1 MKYTL
6 RNYQKQASDAAVRL
20 FTSKADKNG
29 LVILP
34 TGCHAKGSSVLTSDG
49 FCIKVEDVKVGDFL
63 LGNDGTPRKVLELHN
78 GVDDMY
84 KVTPIKG
91 EPFVVNG
98 GHILHLYK
106 TNEGKGYNSC
116 HPRYDEISVKEYVA
130 KSSNYKHLHKL
141 HRVSQ
146 IDFGNDKYLFDPY
159 FVGLYLGDGCCINGL
174 SITTQREEVVEYL
187 REFARTYG
195 LGFRAAEKRNGE
207 NKAKSY
213 FFPYAFA
220 NNNTPNPLQVTI
232 RGLGLE
238 GKVAGDKFIPH
249 QYKVAS
255 VEDRFRLLAGLLDT
269 DAFYDKEK
277 NTFEYCS
284 KSKRLADDVVFV
296 CRSLGFFA
304 QIGKTKVVKGESYY
318 RIQIS
323 GDLNLIPTKVAIRQG
338 RARKQK
344 KSVLV
349 TGFSVEYLGRGEY
362 FGFTLD
368 GNHLYC
374 DNQFFIHHNS
384 GKSLVIA
391 DIASRMEGPLLV
403 FQPSK
408 EILQQNFA
416 KLQSYGIFDCGC
428 YSASV
433 GCKDINRIT
442 FATIGSVMNHMSDF
456 DCFKNIIIDE
466 CFPHDQ
472 YVSTENGK
480 RKIGTLYQEF
490 KRGVRLPLVL
500 SYNAVSKKVNKN
512 KILEIRCNGK
522 KDVYKYMFCKKTIEA
537 TDNHPVLT
545 PYGFVPIGMLKEGSV
560 VLCTNNYGGYSFP
573 IPNDDQID
581 FIHGSLLGD
590 GNLDTLRKTKNVNRL
605 RFVQGE
611 KQKDY
616 LLWKALLMNIKDIQK
631 VDKQGYSSTT
641 IYRFNSHSMIIEDE
655 ECTKKA
661 AIDALNPKSLAIL
674 YMDDGCLG
682 KEENGATICAVAESL
697 ELTTRLTDKLREM
710 GIDCEAR
717 ESKSSST
724 NKTYNYI
731 GIRKNGV
738 RVLSSLIA
746 QYVHPSMSYKLHS
759 AYRSKAGSYTWNTNF
774 NSLGGTVL
782 MRKLYLGK
790 KDVYNM
796 EVENDHT
803 YIICN
808 GRYDKNHR
816 TFDDGVIVHNCHY
829 VNSKSGQY
837 KQFIEA
843 KNRQVVGLTATP
855 YRLDRAEGGSILK
868 FLTRVRPRIFS
879 KVIYCCQIGELLS
892 KGYLADLHYYDLTEL
907 DLRRVRS
914 NSTGADYDERSLLA
928 EYERCGFYD
937 KLSNTVVKVL
947 QPKSGIPRKGVLVFT
962 AFTKEARQLVDKL
975 QSLRINAAI
984 VTGETPKKE
993 REAILEGFKRR
1004 EIKVVANVGVLT
1016 TGFDYPAL
1024 DTVVL
1029 ARPTKS
1035 LGLYYQMVGR
1045 AIRPFEGKDGWI
1057 VDLSGNYSRF
1067 GNVADLFISRPPGT
1081 TKWEVYSR
1089 GTQLTN
1095 VVLK

>member
-1 MKYTL
+1 MKYNL

-49 FCIKVEDVKVGDFL
+49 VCIKVEDVKVGDFL

-106 TNEGKGYNSC
+106 TNEGKRYNSC
-116 HPRYDEISVKEYVA
+116 QPRYDEISVKEYVA
-130 KSSNYKHLHKL
+130 KSANYKHLHKL

-174 SITTQREEVVEYL
+174 NITTQREEVVEYL

-255 VEDRFRLLAGLLDT
+255 VEDRFSLLAGLLDT

-391 DIASRMEGPLLV
+391 DIASRLEGPLLV

-466 CFPHDQ
+466 C
-472 YVSTENGK
+472 
-480 RKIGTLYQEF
+480 
-490 KRGVRLPLVL
+490 
-500 SYNAVSKKVNKN
+500 
-512 KILEIRCNGK
+512 
-522 KDVYKYMFCKKTIEA
+522 
-537 TDNHPVLT
+537 
-545 PYGFVPIGMLKEGSV
+545 
-560 VLCTNNYGGYSFP
+560 
-573 IPNDDQID
+573 
-581 FIHGSLLGD
+581 
-590 GNLDTLRKTKNVNRL
+590 
-605 RFVQGE
+605 
-611 KQKDY
+611 
-616 LLWKALLMNIKDIQK
+616 
-631 VDKQGYSSTT
+631 
-641 IYRFNSHSMIIEDE
+641 
-655 ECTKKA
+655 
-661 AIDALNPKSLAIL
+661 
-674 YMDDGCLG
+674 
-682 KEENGATICAVAESL
+682 
-697 ELTTRLTDKLREM
+697 
-710 GIDCEAR
+710 
-717 ESKSSST
+717 
-724 NKTYNYI
+724 
-731 GIRKNGV
+731 
-738 RVLSSLIA
+738 
-746 QYVHPSMSYKLHS
+746 
-759 AYRSKAGSYTWNTNF
+759 
-774 NSLGGTVL
+774 
-782 MRKLYLGK
+782 
-790 KDVYNM
+790 
-796 EVENDHT
+796 
-803 YIICN
+803 
-808 GRYDKNHR
+808 
-816 TFDDGVIVHNCHY
+816 HY
-829 VNSKSGQY
+829 VNSKAGQY

-892 KGYLADLHYYDLTEL
+892 KGYLADLHYYDLTTL

-928 EYERCGFYD
+928 EYERSGFYD

-962 AFTKEARQLVDKL
+962 AFTREARQLVDKL
-975 QSLRINAAI
+975 QSLGVNAAI

-1081 TKWEVYSR
+1081 TKWAVYSR

-1095 VVLK
+1095 VVLR

>member
-49 FCIKVEDVKVGDFL
+49 VCIKVEDVKVGDFL

-84 KVTPIKG
+84 KVKPIKG

-116 HPRYDEISVKEYVA
+116 QPRYDEISVKEYVA
-130 KSSNYKHLHKL
+130 KSANYKHLHKL

-159 FVGLYLGDGCCINGL
+159 FVGLYLGDGCCINGIN
-174 SITTQREEVVEYL
+174 ITTQREEVVEYL

-255 VEDRFRLLAGLLDT
+255 VEDRFSLLAGLLDT

-304 QIGKTKVVKGESYY
+304 QIGKTKVVNGESYY

-391 DIASRMEGPLLV
+391 DIASRLEGPLLV

-466 CFPHDQ
+466 C
-472 YVSTENGK
+472 
-480 RKIGTLYQEF
+480 
-490 KRGVRLPLVL
+490 
-500 SYNAVSKKVNKN
+500 
-512 KILEIRCNGK
+512 
-522 KDVYKYMFCKKTIEA
+522 
-537 TDNHPVLT
+537 
-545 PYGFVPIGMLKEGSV
+545 
-560 VLCTNNYGGYSFP
+560 
-573 IPNDDQID
+573 
-581 FIHGSLLGD
+581 
-590 GNLDTLRKTKNVNRL
+590 
-605 RFVQGE
+605 
-611 KQKDY
+611 
-616 LLWKALLMNIKDIQK
+616 
-631 VDKQGYSSTT
+631 
-641 IYRFNSHSMIIEDE
+641 
-655 ECTKKA
+655 
-661 AIDALNPKSLAIL
+661 
-674 YMDDGCLG
+674 
-682 KEENGATICAVAESL
+682 
-697 ELTTRLTDKLREM
+697 
-710 GIDCEAR
+710 
-717 ESKSSST
+717 
-724 NKTYNYI
+724 
-731 GIRKNGV
+731 
-738 RVLSSLIA
+738 
-746 QYVHPSMSYKLHS
+746 
-759 AYRSKAGSYTWNTNF
+759 
-774 NSLGGTVL
+774 
-782 MRKLYLGK
+782 
-790 KDVYNM
+790 
-796 EVENDHT
+796 
-803 YIICN
+803 
-808 GRYDKNHR
+808 
-816 TFDDGVIVHNCHY
+816 HY
-829 VNSKSGQY
+829 VNSKAGQY
-837 KQFIEA
+837 KEFIEA

-892 KGYLADLHYYDLTEL
+892 KGYLADLHYYDLTTL

-928 EYERCGFYD
+928 EYERSGFYD

-975 QSLRINAAI
+975 QSLGVNAAI

-1081 TKWEVYSR
+1081 TKWAVYSR

>member
-1 MKYTL
+1 MEYTL

-20 FTSKADKNG
+20 FTGKADKNG
-29 LVILP
+29 LIILP

-49 FCIKVEDVKVGDFL
+49 VCIKVEDVKVGDFL

-106 TNEGKGYNSC
+106 TKEGKGYNSC
-116 HPRYDEISVKEYVA
+116 QPRYDEISVKEYVV
-130 KSSNYKHLHKL
+130 KSANYKHLHKL

-174 SITTQREEVVEYL
+174 NITTQREEVVEYL

-255 VEDRFRLLAGLLDT
+255 VEDRFSLLAGLLDT

-391 DIASRMEGPLLV
+391 DIASRLEGPLLV

-466 CFPHDQ
+466 C
-472 YVSTENGK
+472 
-480 RKIGTLYQEF
+480 
-490 KRGVRLPLVL
+490 
-500 SYNAVSKKVNKN
+500 
-512 KILEIRCNGK
+512 
-522 KDVYKYMFCKKTIEA
+522 
-537 TDNHPVLT
+537 
-545 PYGFVPIGMLKEGSV
+545 
-560 VLCTNNYGGYSFP
+560 
-573 IPNDDQID
+573 
-581 FIHGSLLGD
+581 
-590 GNLDTLRKTKNVNRL
+590 
-605 RFVQGE
+605 
-611 KQKDY
+611 
-616 LLWKALLMNIKDIQK
+616 
-631 VDKQGYSSTT
+631 
-641 IYRFNSHSMIIEDE
+641 
-655 ECTKKA
+655 
-661 AIDALNPKSLAIL
+661 
-674 YMDDGCLG
+674 
-682 KEENGATICAVAESL
+682 
-697 ELTTRLTDKLREM
+697 
-710 GIDCEAR
+710 
-717 ESKSSST
+717 
-724 NKTYNYI
+724 
-731 GIRKNGV
+731 
-738 RVLSSLIA
+738 
-746 QYVHPSMSYKLHS
+746 
-759 AYRSKAGSYTWNTNF
+759 
-774 NSLGGTVL
+774 
-782 MRKLYLGK
+782 
-790 KDVYNM
+790 
-796 EVENDHT
+796 
-803 YIICN
+803 
-808 GRYDKNHR
+808 
-816 TFDDGVIVHNCHY
+816 HY
-829 VNSKSGQY
+829 VNSKAGQY

-892 KGYLADLHYYDLTEL
+892 KGYLADLHYYDLTAL

-975 QSLRINAAI
+975 QSIGVNSAI

-993 REAILEGFKRR
+993 RETILEGFKKR

-1045 AIRPFEGKDGWI
+1045 AIRPFDGKEGWI

-1081 TKWEVYSR
+1081 TKWAVYSR

>member
-1 MKYTL
+1 MEYTL

-20 FTSKADKNG
+20 FTGKADKNG
-29 LVILP
+29 LIILP

-49 FCIKVEDVKVGDFL
+49 VCIKVEDVKVGDFL

-106 TNEGKGYNSC
+106 TKEGKGYNSC
-116 HPRYDEISVKEYVA
+116 QPRYDEISVKEYVV
-130 KSSNYKHLHKL
+130 KSANYKHLHKL

-174 SITTQREEVVEYL
+174 NITTQREEVVEYL

-255 VEDRFRLLAGLLDT
+255 VEDRFSLLAGLLDT

-391 DIASRMEGPLLV
+391 DIASRLEGPLLV

-466 CFPHDQ
+466 C
-472 YVSTENGK
+472 
-480 RKIGTLYQEF
+480 
-490 KRGVRLPLVL
+490 
-500 SYNAVSKKVNKN
+500 
-512 KILEIRCNGK
+512 
-522 KDVYKYMFCKKTIEA
+522 
-537 TDNHPVLT
+537 
-545 PYGFVPIGMLKEGSV
+545 
-560 VLCTNNYGGYSFP
+560 
-573 IPNDDQID
+573 
-581 FIHGSLLGD
+581 
-590 GNLDTLRKTKNVNRL
+590 
-605 RFVQGE
+605 
-611 KQKDY
+611 
-616 LLWKALLMNIKDIQK
+616 
-631 VDKQGYSSTT
+631 
-641 IYRFNSHSMIIEDE
+641 
-655 ECTKKA
+655 
-661 AIDALNPKSLAIL
+661 
-674 YMDDGCLG
+674 
-682 KEENGATICAVAESL
+682 
-697 ELTTRLTDKLREM
+697 
-710 GIDCEAR
+710 
-717 ESKSSST
+717 
-724 NKTYNYI
+724 
-731 GIRKNGV
+731 
-738 RVLSSLIA
+738 
-746 QYVHPSMSYKLHS
+746 
-759 AYRSKAGSYTWNTNF
+759 
-774 NSLGGTVL
+774 
-782 MRKLYLGK
+782 
-790 KDVYNM
+790 
-796 EVENDHT
+796 
-803 YIICN
+803 
-808 GRYDKNHR
+808 
-816 TFDDGVIVHNCHY
+816 HY
-829 VNSKSGQY
+829 VNSKAGQY

-892 KGYLADLHYYDLTEL
+892 KGYLADLHYYDLTAL

-975 QSLRINAAI
+975 QSIGVNSAI

-993 REAILEGFKRR
+993 RETILEGFKKR

-1045 AIRPFEGKDGWI
+1045 AIRPFDGKDGWI

-1081 TKWEVYSR
+1081 TKWAVYSR

>member
-49 FCIKVEDVKVGDFL
+49 VCIKVEDVKVGDFL

-220 NNNTPNPLQVTI
+220 NNNIPNPLQVTI

-304 QIGKTKVVKGESYY
+304 HIGKTKVVKGESYY

-391 DIASRMEGPLLV
+391 DIASRLEGPLLV

-466 CFPHDQ
+466 C
-472 YVSTENGK
+472 
-480 RKIGTLYQEF
+480 
-490 KRGVRLPLVL
+490 
-500 SYNAVSKKVNKN
+500 
-512 KILEIRCNGK
+512 
-522 KDVYKYMFCKKTIEA
+522 
-537 TDNHPVLT
+537 
-545 PYGFVPIGMLKEGSV
+545 
-560 VLCTNNYGGYSFP
+560 
-573 IPNDDQID
+573 
-581 FIHGSLLGD
+581 
-590 GNLDTLRKTKNVNRL
+590 
-605 RFVQGE
+605 
-611 KQKDY
+611 
-616 LLWKALLMNIKDIQK
+616 
-631 VDKQGYSSTT
+631 
-641 IYRFNSHSMIIEDE
+641 
-655 ECTKKA
+655 
-661 AIDALNPKSLAIL
+661 
-674 YMDDGCLG
+674 
-682 KEENGATICAVAESL
+682 
-697 ELTTRLTDKLREM
+697 
-710 GIDCEAR
+710 
-717 ESKSSST
+717 
-724 NKTYNYI
+724 
-731 GIRKNGV
+731 
-738 RVLSSLIA
+738 
-746 QYVHPSMSYKLHS
+746 
-759 AYRSKAGSYTWNTNF
+759 
-774 NSLGGTVL
+774 
-782 MRKLYLGK
+782 
-790 KDVYNM
+790 
-796 EVENDHT
+796 
-803 YIICN
+803 
-808 GRYDKNHR
+808 
-816 TFDDGVIVHNCHY
+816 HY
-829 VNSKSGQY
+829 VNSKAGQY
-837 KQFIEA
+837 KEFIEA

-892 KGYLADLHYYDLTEL
+892 KGYLADLHYYDLTTL

-1081 TKWEVYSR
+1081 TKWAVYSR

-1095 VVLK
+1095 VVLR

>member
-49 FCIKVEDVKVGDFL
+49 VCIKVEDVKVGDFL

-106 TNEGKGYNSC
+106 TNEGRGYNSC
-116 HPRYDEISVKEYVA
+116 QPRYDEISVKEYVA
-130 KSSNYKHLHKL
+130 KSANYKHLHKL

-159 FVGLYLGDGCCINGL
+159 FVGIYLGDGCCINGIN
-174 SITTQREEVVEYL
+174 ITTQREEVVEYL

-213 FFPYAFA
+213 FFPYSFA

-255 VEDRFRLLAGLLDT
+255 VEDRFSLLAGLLDT

-304 QIGKTKVVKGESYY
+304 QIGKTKVVNGESYY

-349 TGFSVEYLGRGEY
+349 TGFSVEYLGTGEY

-391 DIASRMEGPLLV
+391 DIASRLEGPLLV

-466 CFPHDQ
+466 
-472 YVSTENGK
+472 
-480 RKIGTLYQEF
+480 
-490 KRGVRLPLVL
+490 
-500 SYNAVSKKVNKN
+500 
-512 KILEIRCNGK
+512 
-522 KDVYKYMFCKKTIEA
+522 
-537 TDNHPVLT
+537 
-545 PYGFVPIGMLKEGSV
+545 
-560 VLCTNNYGGYSFP
+560 
-573 IPNDDQID
+573 
-581 FIHGSLLGD
+581 
-590 GNLDTLRKTKNVNRL
+590 
-605 RFVQGE
+605 
-611 KQKDY
+611 
-616 LLWKALLMNIKDIQK
+616 
-631 VDKQGYSSTT
+631 
-641 IYRFNSHSMIIEDE
+641 
-655 ECTKKA
+655 
-661 AIDALNPKSLAIL
+661 
-674 YMDDGCLG
+674 
-682 KEENGATICAVAESL
+682 
-697 ELTTRLTDKLREM
+697 
-710 GIDCEAR
+710 
-717 ESKSSST
+717 
-724 NKTYNYI
+724 
-731 GIRKNGV
+731 
-738 RVLSSLIA
+738 
-746 QYVHPSMSYKLHS
+746 
-759 AYRSKAGSYTWNTNF
+759 
-774 NSLGGTVL
+774 
-782 MRKLYLGK
+782 
-790 KDVYNM
+790 
-796 EVENDHT
+796 
-803 YIICN
+803 
-808 GRYDKNHR
+808 
-816 TFDDGVIVHNCHY
+816 CHY

-1081 TKWEVYSR
+1081 TKWAVYSR

>member
-1 MKYTL
+1 MEYTL

-20 FTSKADKNG
+20 FTGKADKNG
-29 LVILP
+29 LIILP

-49 FCIKVEDVKVGDFL
+49 VCIKVEDVKVGDFL

-116 HPRYDEISVKEYVA
+116 QPRYDEISVKEYVV
-130 KSSNYKHLHKL
+130 KSANYKHLHKL

-174 SITTQREEVVEYL
+174 NITTQREEVVEYL

-255 VEDRFRLLAGLLDT
+255 VEDRFSLLAGLLDT

-323 GDLNLIPTKVAIRQG
+323 GDLNLIPTKVAIRKG

-391 DIASRMEGPLLV
+391 DIVSRLEGPLLV

-466 CFPHDQ
+466 C
-472 YVSTENGK
+472 
-480 RKIGTLYQEF
+480 
-490 KRGVRLPLVL
+490 
-500 SYNAVSKKVNKN
+500 
-512 KILEIRCNGK
+512 
-522 KDVYKYMFCKKTIEA
+522 
-537 TDNHPVLT
+537 
-545 PYGFVPIGMLKEGSV
+545 
-560 VLCTNNYGGYSFP
+560 
-573 IPNDDQID
+573 
-581 FIHGSLLGD
+581 
-590 GNLDTLRKTKNVNRL
+590 
-605 RFVQGE
+605 
-611 KQKDY
+611 
-616 LLWKALLMNIKDIQK
+616 
-631 VDKQGYSSTT
+631 
-641 IYRFNSHSMIIEDE
+641 
-655 ECTKKA
+655 
-661 AIDALNPKSLAIL
+661 
-674 YMDDGCLG
+674 
-682 KEENGATICAVAESL
+682 
-697 ELTTRLTDKLREM
+697 
-710 GIDCEAR
+710 
-717 ESKSSST
+717 
-724 NKTYNYI
+724 
-731 GIRKNGV
+731 
-738 RVLSSLIA
+738 
-746 QYVHPSMSYKLHS
+746 
-759 AYRSKAGSYTWNTNF
+759 
-774 NSLGGTVL
+774 
-782 MRKLYLGK
+782 
-790 KDVYNM
+790 
-796 EVENDHT
+796 
-803 YIICN
+803 
-808 GRYDKNHR
+808 
-816 TFDDGVIVHNCHY
+816 HY
-829 VNSKSGQY
+829 VNSKAGQY

-855 YRLDRAEGGSILK
+855 YRLDRTEGGSILK

-892 KGYLADLHYYDLTEL
+892 KGYLADLHYYDLTTL

-928 EYERCGFYD
+928 EYERSGFYD

-962 AFTKEARQLVDKL
+962 AFTREARQLVDKL
-975 QSLRINAAI
+975 QSLGVNAAI

-1081 TKWEVYSR
+1081 TKWAVYSR

-1095 VVLK
+1095 VVLR

>member
-1 MKYTL
+1 MEYTL

-20 FTSKADKNG
+20 FTGKADKNG
-29 LVILP
+29 LIILP

-49 FCIKVEDVKVGDFL
+49 VCIKVEDVKVGDFL

-116 HPRYDEISVKEYVA
+116 QPRYDEISVKEYVV
-130 KSSNYKHLHKL
+130 KSANYKHLHKL

-174 SITTQREEVVEYL
+174 NITTQREEVVEYL

-255 VEDRFRLLAGLLDT
+255 VEDRFSLLAGLLDT

-391 DIASRMEGPLLV
+391 DIASRLEGPLLV

-466 CFPHDQ
+466 C
-472 YVSTENGK
+472 
-480 RKIGTLYQEF
+480 
-490 KRGVRLPLVL
+490 
-500 SYNAVSKKVNKN
+500 
-512 KILEIRCNGK
+512 
-522 KDVYKYMFCKKTIEA
+522 
-537 TDNHPVLT
+537 
-545 PYGFVPIGMLKEGSV
+545 
-560 VLCTNNYGGYSFP
+560 
-573 IPNDDQID
+573 
-581 FIHGSLLGD
+581 
-590 GNLDTLRKTKNVNRL
+590 
-605 RFVQGE
+605 
-611 KQKDY
+611 
-616 LLWKALLMNIKDIQK
+616 
-631 VDKQGYSSTT
+631 
-641 IYRFNSHSMIIEDE
+641 
-655 ECTKKA
+655 
-661 AIDALNPKSLAIL
+661 
-674 YMDDGCLG
+674 
-682 KEENGATICAVAESL
+682 
-697 ELTTRLTDKLREM
+697 
-710 GIDCEAR
+710 
-717 ESKSSST
+717 
-724 NKTYNYI
+724 
-731 GIRKNGV
+731 
-738 RVLSSLIA
+738 
-746 QYVHPSMSYKLHS
+746 
-759 AYRSKAGSYTWNTNF
+759 
-774 NSLGGTVL
+774 
-782 MRKLYLGK
+782 
-790 KDVYNM
+790 
-796 EVENDHT
+796 
-803 YIICN
+803 
-808 GRYDKNHR
+808 
-816 TFDDGVIVHNCHY
+816 HY
-829 VNSKSGQY
+829 VNSKAGQY

-855 YRLDRAEGGSILK
+855 YRLDRTEGGSILK

-892 KGYLADLHYYDLTEL
+892 KGYLADLHYYDLTAL

-975 QSLRINAAI
+975 QSIGVNSAI

-1045 AIRPFEGKDGWI
+1045 AIRPFDGKDGWI

-1081 TKWEVYSR
+1081 TKWAVYSR

-1095 VVLK
+1095 VVLR

>member
-1 MKYTL
+1 MEYTL

-20 FTSKADKNG
+20 FTGKADKNG
-29 LVILP
+29 LIILP

-49 FCIKVEDVKVGDFL
+49 VCIKVEDVKVGDFL

-116 HPRYDEISVKEYVA
+116 QPRYDEISVKEYVV
-130 KSSNYKHLHKL
+130 KSANYKHLHKL

-174 SITTQREEVVEYL
+174 NITTQREEVVEYL

-255 VEDRFRLLAGLLDT
+255 VEDRFSLLAGLLDT

-391 DIASRMEGPLLV
+391 DIASRLEGLLLV

-466 CFPHDQ
+466 C
-472 YVSTENGK
+472 
-480 RKIGTLYQEF
+480 
-490 KRGVRLPLVL
+490 
-500 SYNAVSKKVNKN
+500 
-512 KILEIRCNGK
+512 
-522 KDVYKYMFCKKTIEA
+522 
-537 TDNHPVLT
+537 
-545 PYGFVPIGMLKEGSV
+545 
-560 VLCTNNYGGYSFP
+560 
-573 IPNDDQID
+573 
-581 FIHGSLLGD
+581 
-590 GNLDTLRKTKNVNRL
+590 
-605 RFVQGE
+605 
-611 KQKDY
+611 
-616 LLWKALLMNIKDIQK
+616 
-631 VDKQGYSSTT
+631 
-641 IYRFNSHSMIIEDE
+641 
-655 ECTKKA
+655 
-661 AIDALNPKSLAIL
+661 
-674 YMDDGCLG
+674 
-682 KEENGATICAVAESL
+682 
-697 ELTTRLTDKLREM
+697 
-710 GIDCEAR
+710 
-717 ESKSSST
+717 
-724 NKTYNYI
+724 
-731 GIRKNGV
+731 
-738 RVLSSLIA
+738 
-746 QYVHPSMSYKLHS
+746 
-759 AYRSKAGSYTWNTNF
+759 
-774 NSLGGTVL
+774 
-782 MRKLYLGK
+782 
-790 KDVYNM
+790 
-796 EVENDHT
+796 
-803 YIICN
+803 
-808 GRYDKNHR
+808 
-816 TFDDGVIVHNCHY
+816 HY
-829 VNSKSGQY
+829 VNSKAGQY

-892 KGYLADLHYYDLTEL
+892 KGYLADLHYYDLTAL

-962 AFTKEARQLVDKL
+962 AFTKESRQLVDKL
-975 QSLRINAAI
+975 QSIGVNAAI

-993 REAILEGFKRR
+993 RETILEGFKKR

-1045 AIRPFEGKDGWI
+1045 AIRPFDGKDGWI

-1081 TKWEVYSR
+1081 TKWAVYSR

-1095 VVLK
+1095 VVLR

>member
-49 FCIKVEDVKVGDFL
+49 VCIKVEDVKVGDFL

-116 HPRYDEISVKEYVA
+116 QPRYDEISVKEYVV
-130 KSSNYKHLHKL
+130 KSANYKHLHKL

-174 SITTQREEVVEYL
+174 NITTQREEVVEYL

-255 VEDRFRLLAGLLDT
+255 VEDRFSLLAGLLDT

-338 RARKQK
+338 RARMQK

-391 DIASRMEGPLLV
+391 DIASRLEGPLLV

-466 CFPHDQ
+466 C
-472 YVSTENGK
+472 
-480 RKIGTLYQEF
+480 
-490 KRGVRLPLVL
+490 
-500 SYNAVSKKVNKN
+500 
-512 KILEIRCNGK
+512 
-522 KDVYKYMFCKKTIEA
+522 
-537 TDNHPVLT
+537 
-545 PYGFVPIGMLKEGSV
+545 
-560 VLCTNNYGGYSFP
+560 
-573 IPNDDQID
+573 
-581 FIHGSLLGD
+581 
-590 GNLDTLRKTKNVNRL
+590 
-605 RFVQGE
+605 
-611 KQKDY
+611 
-616 LLWKALLMNIKDIQK
+616 
-631 VDKQGYSSTT
+631 
-641 IYRFNSHSMIIEDE
+641 
-655 ECTKKA
+655 
-661 AIDALNPKSLAIL
+661 
-674 YMDDGCLG
+674 
-682 KEENGATICAVAESL
+682 
-697 ELTTRLTDKLREM
+697 
-710 GIDCEAR
+710 
-717 ESKSSST
+717 
-724 NKTYNYI
+724 
-731 GIRKNGV
+731 
-738 RVLSSLIA
+738 
-746 QYVHPSMSYKLHS
+746 
-759 AYRSKAGSYTWNTNF
+759 
-774 NSLGGTVL
+774 
-782 MRKLYLGK
+782 
-790 KDVYNM
+790 
-796 EVENDHT
+796 
-803 YIICN
+803 
-808 GRYDKNHR
+808 
-816 TFDDGVIVHNCHY
+816 HY

-855 YRLDRAEGGSILK
+855 YRLDRAEGSSILK

-1081 TKWEVYSR
+1081 TKWAVYSR

-1095 VVLK
+1095 VVLR

>member
-34 TGCHAKGSSVLTSDG
+34 TGCHAKGSYVLTSDG
-49 FCIKVEDVKVGDFL
+49 VCIKVEDVKVGDFL

-84 KVTPIKG
+84 NVTPIKG

-106 TNEGKGYNSC
+106 TNEGKRYNSC
-116 HPRYDEISVKEYVA
+116 QPRYDEISVKEYVA
-130 KSSNYKHLHKL
+130 KSANYKHLHKL

-159 FVGLYLGDGCCINGL
+159 FIGLYLGDGCCINGL
-174 SITTQREEVVEYL
+174 NITTRREEVVEYL

-391 DIASRMEGPLLV
+391 DIASRLEGPLLV

-466 CFPHDQ
+466 C
-472 YVSTENGK
+472 
-480 RKIGTLYQEF
+480 
-490 KRGVRLPLVL
+490 
-500 SYNAVSKKVNKN
+500 
-512 KILEIRCNGK
+512 
-522 KDVYKYMFCKKTIEA
+522 
-537 TDNHPVLT
+537 
-545 PYGFVPIGMLKEGSV
+545 
-560 VLCTNNYGGYSFP
+560 
-573 IPNDDQID
+573 
-581 FIHGSLLGD
+581 
-590 GNLDTLRKTKNVNRL
+590 
-605 RFVQGE
+605 
-611 KQKDY
+611 
-616 LLWKALLMNIKDIQK
+616 
-631 VDKQGYSSTT
+631 
-641 IYRFNSHSMIIEDE
+641 
-655 ECTKKA
+655 
-661 AIDALNPKSLAIL
+661 
-674 YMDDGCLG
+674 
-682 KEENGATICAVAESL
+682 
-697 ELTTRLTDKLREM
+697 
-710 GIDCEAR
+710 
-717 ESKSSST
+717 
-724 NKTYNYI
+724 
-731 GIRKNGV
+731 
-738 RVLSSLIA
+738 
-746 QYVHPSMSYKLHS
+746 
-759 AYRSKAGSYTWNTNF
+759 
-774 NSLGGTVL
+774 
-782 MRKLYLGK
+782 
-790 KDVYNM
+790 
-796 EVENDHT
+796 
-803 YIICN
+803 
-808 GRYDKNHR
+808 
-816 TFDDGVIVHNCHY
+816 HY
-829 VNSKSGQY
+829 VNSKAGQY

-892 KGYLADLHYYDLTEL
+892 KGYLADLHYYDLTTL

-928 EYERCGFYD
+928 EYERSGFYD

-947 QPKSGIPRKGVLVFT
+947 QTKSGIPRRGVLVFT
-962 AFTKEARQLVDKL
+962 AFTKEARQLVGKL
-975 QSLRINAAI
+975 QSLGVNAAI

-1081 TKWEVYSR
+1081 TKWAVYSR

>member
-49 FCIKVEDVKVGDFL
+49 VCIKVEDVKVGDFL

-84 KVTPIKG
+84 KLTPIKG

-116 HPRYDEISVKEYVA
+116 QPRYDEISVKEYVA
-130 KSSNYKHLHKL
+130 KSANYKHLHKL

-159 FVGLYLGDGCCINGL
+159 FVGLYLGDGCCINGIN
-174 SITTQREEVVEYL
+174 ITTQREEVVEYL

-195 LGFRAAEKRNGE
+195 FGFRAAEKRNGE

-238 GKVAGDKFIPH
+238 GKVAADKFIPH

-255 VEDRFRLLAGLLDT
+255 VEDRFSLLAGLLDT

-304 QIGKTKVVKGESYY
+304 QIGKPKVVNGESYY

-391 DIASRMEGPLLV
+391 DIASRLEGPLLV

-466 CFPHDQ
+466 C
-472 YVSTENGK
+472 
-480 RKIGTLYQEF
+480 
-490 KRGVRLPLVL
+490 
-500 SYNAVSKKVNKN
+500 
-512 KILEIRCNGK
+512 
-522 KDVYKYMFCKKTIEA
+522 
-537 TDNHPVLT
+537 
-545 PYGFVPIGMLKEGSV
+545 
-560 VLCTNNYGGYSFP
+560 
-573 IPNDDQID
+573 
-581 FIHGSLLGD
+581 
-590 GNLDTLRKTKNVNRL
+590 
-605 RFVQGE
+605 
-611 KQKDY
+611 
-616 LLWKALLMNIKDIQK
+616 
-631 VDKQGYSSTT
+631 
-641 IYRFNSHSMIIEDE
+641 
-655 ECTKKA
+655 
-661 AIDALNPKSLAIL
+661 
-674 YMDDGCLG
+674 
-682 KEENGATICAVAESL
+682 
-697 ELTTRLTDKLREM
+697 
-710 GIDCEAR
+710 
-717 ESKSSST
+717 
-724 NKTYNYI
+724 
-731 GIRKNGV
+731 
-738 RVLSSLIA
+738 
-746 QYVHPSMSYKLHS
+746 
-759 AYRSKAGSYTWNTNF
+759 
-774 NSLGGTVL
+774 
-782 MRKLYLGK
+782 
-790 KDVYNM
+790 
-796 EVENDHT
+796 
-803 YIICN
+803 
-808 GRYDKNHR
+808 
-816 TFDDGVIVHNCHY
+816 HY
-829 VNSKSGQY
+829 VNSKAGQY
-837 KQFIEA
+837 KQFIES

-892 KGYLADLHYYDLTEL
+892 KGYLADLHYYDLTTL

-928 EYERCGFYD
+928 EYERSGFYD

-962 AFTKEARQLVDKL
+962 AFTREARQLVDKL
-975 QSLRINAAI
+975 QSIGVNASI

-1081 TKWEVYSR
+1081 TKWAVYSR